1 MNLKRCLLACTLAIP
16 AQGWCDALF
25 INDAT
30 VHTMGPRTVLQ
41 DTDILVR
48 DGRVHSLGID
58 LEPPIDA
65 VVIEADGRP
74 VTPGLFAGI
83 TAHGLVEI
91 SMVEDTADDAAEV
104 ILDKPAMRPEF
115 DVTAAY
121 NPVSGPIAV
130 TRIEGLTW
138 AMLGAGQSSSL
149 IGGQGRAV
157 RFDGGWSSF
166 AGEPVLYLSVGGAGS
181 EQSGGSRAAKWM
193 LLEQAL
199 AEAGSELSWLPSPL
213 LTPAGREALAGF
225 LETGLVVFGADRA
238 SDIVQ
243 VLAFSEKHGLN
254 AAISGGA
261 EAWMVA
267 DELAAAGVPVLLDPL
282 ANLPSNF
289 DRLGA
294 RLDNAALL
302 NEAGVNVVFSG
313 AGTHNARKQRQAA
326 GNAVANGLPWDAALA
341 ALTAVPADIFGL
353 DGGAGRIEPGSPA
366 DLVLWSGD
374 PLEVTTWAEQVI
386 VGGKPVDMVSRQTLL
401 RDRYLE
407 SGTEMPRA
415 YVKP

>member
-1 MNLKRCLLACTLAIP
+1 MTLRKLLVACVLAVP

-30 VHTMGPRTVLQ
+30 VHTLGPRTVLQ
-41 DTDILVR
+41 DADILVR
-48 DGRVHSLGID
+48 DGRIHSLGTG
-58 LEPPIDA
+58 LEPPADA
-65 VVIEADGRP
+65 VVIEAGGRP
-74 VTPGLFAGI
+74 VTPGLFAGV

-91 SMVEDTADDAAEV
+91 SMVEATADASLEETG
-104 ILDKPAMRPEF
+104 MRPEF

-121 NPVSGPIAV
+121 NPLSGPIPV

-138 AMLGAGQSSSL
+138 AVLGASQADSI

-157 RFDGGWSSF
+157 SFDDGWSSF
-166 AGEPVLYLSVGGAGS
+166 MGAPVLYVSVGGGASGK
-181 EQSGGSRAAKWM
+181 SGGSRAAQWM

-199 AEAGSELSWLPSPL
+199 AEANSEMAWLPSPL
-213 LTPAGREALAGF
+213 LTPAGRKALAGF
-225 LETGLVVFGADRA
+225 LEEGLVVFGADRA

-243 VLAFSEKHGLN
+243 VLAFADKHGLN

-267 DELAAAGVPVLLDPL
+267 DELAVAGVPVLLDPL
-282 ANLPSNF
+282 ANLPASF
-289 DRLGA
+289 DRLGS

-302 NEAGVNVVFSG
+302 SEAGVTVVFSG

-326 GNAVANGLPWDAALA
+326 GNAVANGLPWETALA
-341 ALTAVPADIFGL
+341 ALTSAPAELFGL
-353 DGGAGRIEPGSPA
+353 EPGFGRVEPGSPA
-366 DLVLWSGD
+366 NLVLWSGD
-374 PLEVTTWAEQVI
+374 PLEVTTWAERVI
-386 VGGKPVDMVSRQTLL
+386 IGGKPVDMVSRQTLL

-407 SGTEMPRA
+407 ADATLPRA